1 MADQIPENGKVPENG
16 KASKP
21 KIVCSLTGKEY
32 SRGAVVS
39 IATVMPSLVERIRK
53 DYPDLK
59 DDAFVSRKE
68 LDRYRTLYVTELLRD
83 ESGDVSEIEKQVA
96 ESLATHETLAENV
109 EEEFSAKRSVGE
121 ILSDGLAQFGG
132 SWTFL
137 IVFAAFL
144 GIWMLYNSYRA
155 GAAFD
160 PYPYILLNLI
170 LSTIAAVQA
179 PIIMMSQRRQ
189 EEKDRLRSLNDY
201 RVNLK
206 AELEIRH
213 LHEKIDHL
221 INKQWQRL
229 AEIQSLQLD
238 KLAERRK

>member
-1 MADQIPENGKVPENG
+1 MSDQIVENG
-16 KASKP
+16 KAP
-21 KIVCSLTGKEY
+21 KQKVVCALTGKEF
-32 SRGAVVS
+32 SRGNVVNL
-39 IATVMPSLVERIRK
+39 ATVLPSLVERIRK
-53 DYPDLK
+53 DHPELK
-59 DDAFVSRKE
+59 DDAYVSRKE

-109 EEEFSAKRSVGE
+109 EEEFSSKRTLGE
-121 ILSDGLAQFGG
+121 ILADGLAKFGG
-132 SWTFL
+132 SWSFL

-144 GIWMLYNSYRA
+144 AIWMLYNSYRG

-189 EEKDRLRSLNDY
+189 EEKDRMRSLNDY

>member
-1 MADQIPENGKVPENG
+1 MSEQTPESGKPP
-16 KASKP
+16 KP
-21 KIVCSLTGKEY
+21 KMACAVTGHEF
-32 SRGAVVS
+32 SRGKL
-39 IATVMPSLVERIRK
+39 INLATVMPSLVERIRK
-53 DYPDLK
+53 DHPDLK
-59 DDAFVSRKE
+59 DDDFVSRAE
-68 LDRYRTLYVTELLRD
+68 LDRYRGLYVTELLRA
-83 ESGDVSEIEKQVA
+83 ESGDLSDIEKQVA
-96 ESLATHETLAENV
+96 QSLATHETLAENV
-109 EEEFSAKRSVGE
+109 EEEFSAKRSLGA

-132 SWTFL
+132 SWMFL

-144 GIWMLYNSYRA
+144 AVWMLFNSYRG

-170 LSTIAAVQA
+170 LSTIAAIQA

-189 EEKDRLRSLNDY
+189 EEKDRMRSLNDY

-206 AELEIRH
+206 AELEIRT

-229 AEIQSLQLD
+229 AEIQELQLE
-238 KLAERRK
+238 KILERRK